1 MRTPAILLALLLA
14 ACGGTPPR
22 PAELVALDQLRAQP
36 DADGAAR
43 HSPDLVGDSDQLRRK
58 ADGKWK
64 SGSVDEAR
72 RLALLATVQLKTAI
86 AQFQQER
93 SRKQL
98 ADLDKQ
104 LNVRGR
110 ERARL
115 EKELA
120 QLQEQVALLEE
131 LKSTRAKA
139 AADKEALNTKL
150 SREQQKAEVD
160 RRIAAAD
167 LAIKNAETVDAA
179 RHAADRYKAALETLA
194 RARVELDKGDL
205 AAAAGDADKA
215 AQQAQQ
221 AFEAARPKYE
231 EAAQSEAAKVRDEAL
246 ARDAASIAGVTVRL
260 ERKGDVTRL
269 RLPLIGLFKGKGTTI
284 RGDKAH
290 VIEAV
295 AKLLAKYPTY
305 PVQITG
311 YTDNKGKRDQLIER
325 SQARAQSVF
334 VTLIQKGLDAK
345 RFVVNGLGPDS
356 PIVDNKSRSG
366 REANNR
372 VEVVLL
378 YH

>member
-1 MRTPAILLALLLA
+1 MRTLALA
-14 ACGGTPPR
+14 VAIGVGACGGTPPR
-22 PAELVALDQLRAQP
+22 PAELVALDELRALP
-36 DADGAAR
+36 DAEGAAQQ
-43 HSPDLVGDSDQLRRK
+43 SPDLVGDSDQLRRR

-64 SGSVDEAR
+64 SGSLDEAK
-72 RLALLATVQLKTAI
+72 RLALMATVQLKTAI
-86 AQFQQER
+86 AQFRHER

-98 ADLDKQ
+98 ADLDKK
-104 LNVRGR
+104 LNVRSR

-115 EKELA
+115 EKELG

-160 RRIAAAD
+160 KRISAAD
-167 LAIKNAETVDAA
+167 LAIKNADTVEAA

-205 AAAAGDADKA
+205 AAAAADADKA

-221 AFEAARPKYE
+221 AFETARPKYE
-231 EAAQSEAAKVRDEAL
+231 EAAQAEAGKVRDEAL
-246 ARDAASIAGVTVRL
+246 ARDAASIGGVTVRL
-260 ERKGDVTRL
+260 ERKGDITRL

-284 RGDKAH
+284 RADKAH
-290 VIEAV
+290 VIDAI
-295 AKLLAKYPTY
+295 AKLLTKYPTY

-311 YTDNKGKRDQLIER
+311 YTDNKGKREQLIER

-334 VTLIQKGLDAK
+334 VTLIQKGADAK
-345 RFVVNGLGPDS
+345 RFVVSGLGPDS

-372 VEVVLL
+372 VEVIFL